1 MLYNQLKIS
10 FDEAGEVREVLARE
24 VKRGDLYILGDH
36 RILCGDSRD
45 PDDLDRLMGGAR
57 LI

>member
-1 MLYNQLKIS
+1 MLFNQLLIS
-10 FDEAGEVREVLARE
+10 FDEPGEIREVQTRE

-36 RILCGDSRD
+36 RILCGDSTD